1 MLDKAI
7 AKGEL
12 PKERKDEFYQL
23 FKYPV
28 QAAAQMNNK
37 HLYGQLARHGKE
49 ISGSSRDVSAE
60 YWKKSE
66 AAYDSII
73 SLTKVYNEG
82 YYNQGKWNRMMD
94 FQPRRLPVF
103 NRVPHTVATQPLAKD
118 PEYIACLSANDCISA
133 SPLYLCRR
141 SLPLLLLR

>member
-1 MLDKAI
+1 MANTRCEERNPKYKIISDLPWSEVYIRARLADYKSISDKAEKIGGMLDKAI

-37 HLYGQLARHGKE
+37 LLYGQLARHGKE

-73 SLTKVYNEG
+73 SLTK
-82 YYNQGKWNRMMD
+82 
-94 FQPRRLPVF
+94 
-103 NRVPHTVATQPLAKD
+103 
-118 PEYIACLSANDCISA
+118 ILS
-133 SPLYLCRR
+133 YF
-141 SLPLLLLR
+141 